1 MAYFEVK
8 KLIKT
13 LLILFTIVLSG
24 CIGIDFEDDPIV
36 GERIEVTLS
45 QVALQIDQTFQAE
58 AVFYDQYGLTK
69 DVAFNWVSSAPAIAS
84 VNGEGLITAHA
95 GGLASITVSFSSTQ
109 NEISVNVV
117 LDENQ
122 VASVVLSS
130 PANQTSLMPGEM
142 ISLNAMVKNING
154 LALQGR
160 QIAWFSENASI
171 ASVNAQGVVTGI
183 GLGMVDIYAMVEGLK
198 SNTLT
203 FTVGTG
209 RAGVFIGTGG
219 YKAIGTASLSV
230 IDNKLILELSSNFE
244 TSFAL
249 GTFIYLAN
257 STSGAQVRA
266 SGLEIALITTNG
278 GKTFDVSAINPS
290 AGLLDYKYVIILC
303 KPASLTFGFAELK

>member
-257 STSGAQVRA
+257 STSGAQVRT

>member
-24 CIGIDFEDDPIV
+24 CVGIDFEDDPIV

-160 QIAWFSENASI
+160 QIAWFSENAST

>member
-24 CIGIDFEDDPIV
+24 CVGVDFEDDPIV

-160 QIAWFSENASI
+160 QIAWFSENAST

>member
-24 CIGIDFEDDPIV
+24 CVGIDFEDDPIV

>member
-24 CIGIDFEDDPIV
+24 CVGVDFEDDPIV

>member
-1 MAYFEVK
+1 M
-8 KLIKT
+8 IKT